1 MLWTYSTSPNKYNI
15 QFLLPPADESEQ
27 FEPEVPAAEEARLPP
42 ETQQMLQNLCSNL
55 LVELGY
61 SVTEHGTAQL
71 ENNKAPTTVQAALDL
86 MYSFAMCATIRDHS
100 MRPLFLFNTLMSD
113 IGKLT
118 KQQP

>member
-1 MLWTYSTSPNKYNI
+1 MLWAYSASPNKYNI
-15 QFLLPPADESEQ
+15 QFLLPPADEPEII
-27 FEPEVPAAEEARLPP
+27 EPEILALEEAWLTP
-42 ETQQMLQNLCSNL
+42 ETQQILQKLCSNF

-61 SVTEHGTAQL
+61 SVTENETAQL
-71 ENNKAPTTVQAALDL
+71 ENNKTPATVQATLDL